1 MADIVLDGKV
11 RVAFVPS
18 IANIAAPTT
27 TELNAGTLLTA
38 QLVPTGLEGFEPSQA
53 EVDNTSMASTFDTK
67 LPGRLS
73 HSGTRLVFKKSDGTD
88 TIFTLLVPD
97 TDGFVVVRAN
107 GVLQGAA
114 WASAQGPLSIYPGRT
129 GTAYKVGLGEAN
141 SLERFAVPWF
151 ISATPNFRAVIA

>member
-11 RVAFVPS
+11 RAAFVPT

-27 TELNAGTLLTA
+27 AELNAGTLLTS

-53 EVDNTSMASTFDTK
+53 TVDNTSLASTYDTV

-73 HSGTRLVFKKSDGTD
+73 SSGTRLVFKKQDGTD
-88 TIFTLLVPD
+88 TIFNLLVAD
-97 TDGFVVVRAN
+97 TNGFIVLRAN
-107 GVLQGAA
+107 GVLQSAA
-114 WASAQGPLSIYPGRT
+114 WAASQLVRVYPGR
-129 GTAYKVGLGEAN
+129 AGEGYPIGFGESN

-151 ISATPNFRAVIA
+151 ISAQPNFRAVTA